1 MIVYLHKNDKNEE
14 IWLSVV
20 NEIVEHVQ
28 LFYFLTD
35 GSSFET
41 TRHYCYKVL
50 LEEKHIQKL
59 NIYYL
64 LVFSELCFKKW
75 MIWMAIPWLKID
87 NSHKIKDSACILI
100 LSLSQIHIIYQSKIA
115 E

>member
-35 GSSFET
+35 GSSFKTLQDT
-41 TRHYCYKVL
+41 TV
-50 LEEKHIQKL
+50 
-59 NIYYL
+59 
-64 LVFSELCFKKW
+64 
-75 MIWMAIPWLKID
+75 
-87 NSHKIKDSACILI
+87 IKCC
-100 LSLSQIHIIYQSKIA
+100 
-115 E
+115 